1 MPENWNYRN
10 LPSATQDHPILRN
23 YLHHIFTKINEDNRI
38 EFYGDFCCFD
48 TGLVTANQEEIFSLF
63 VKNKKPNTTI
73 SWFFKGFKKR
83 SDRDLMQFSKLPD
96 PVNFFDD
103 PRDLLYDLNLEL
115 RLNIDHII
123 VDNKTR
129 FPAPFNDMD
138 NYQLTILM
146 QGAIEDSKKRIR
158 RNYKTAIPQFYKGK
172 IQLLI
177 PLCLKSKGQADLALV
192 IEKENNIYR
201 AATCLTL
208 DMAYNNARL
217 ITKPDDEW
225 LKP

>member
-1 MPENWNYRN
+1 
-10 LPSATQDHPILRN
+10 
-23 YLHHIFTKINEDNRI
+23 
-38 EFYGDFCCFD
+38 
-48 TGLVTANQEEIFSLF
+48 
-63 VKNKKPNTTI
+63 
-73 SWFFKGFKKR
+73 
-83 SDRDLMQFSKLPD
+83 MQFSKLPD